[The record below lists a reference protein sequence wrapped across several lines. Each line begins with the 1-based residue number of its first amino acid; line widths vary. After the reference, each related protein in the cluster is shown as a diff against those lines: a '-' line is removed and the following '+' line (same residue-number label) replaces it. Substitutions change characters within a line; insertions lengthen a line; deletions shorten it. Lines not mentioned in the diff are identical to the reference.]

1 MNNSENTHQ
10 VWHPVAKLA
19 PLAEAALVPALD
31 RSSFRAFREDVR
43 KQGVLVPLEVTGE
56 GIVLDGCERLRAA
69 IELGLERVPVR
80 RVAPADPLEY
90 RVHCALQRRHLT
102 ASQRAALVVALDR
115 FSELQEEGKARRG
128 QNLRQYTDPAVL
140 PDRGETRAIA
150 AKWASVSPRTIGDA
164 ITAAQ
169 DEELFAQV
177 QAGKLAVDVAARR
190 VRRRLRAESAAPPPP
205 LPEGPFDLI
214 YIDPPWQMGHPDSPH
229 APEAHYE
236 TLSKA
241 EIIARVPPAAENA
254 FMAMWAVNSLLPVA
268 FEVIDAW
275 GFTYKSDIIWDKL
288 AIKLGRWARNRHETL
303 LFATRGNFHAPDPE
317 DLPPSV
323 IQAPCGRHSEKPE
336 VFYEWL
342 ERMYPHASKL
352 EMYARNTR
360 PGWTSWGNE
369 AEGPR

>member
-1 MNNSENTHQ
+1 
-10 VWHPVAKLA
+10 
-19 PLAEAALVPALD
+19 
-31 RSSFRAFREDVR
+31 
-43 KQGVLVPLEVTGE
+43 
-56 GIVLDGCERLRAA
+56 
-69 IELGLERVPVR
+69 VPVR
-80 RVAPADPLEY
+80 VVAPTDLLEY

-102 ASQRAALVVALDR
+102 ASQRAALVVALER
-115 FSELQEEGKARRG
+115 FSELQAEGRARRG
-128 QNLRQYTDPAVL
+128 QNLRQCTDPAVL

-150 AKWASVSPRTIGDA
+150 AKWANVSPRTIGDA
-164 ITAAQ
+164 ILAAR
-169 DEELFAQV
+169 DEKLFAQV

-214 YIDPPWQMGHPDSPH
+214 YIDAPWQMGHPDSPH

-236 TLSKA
+236 TLSTP

-254 FMAMWAVNSLLPVA
+254 FMAMWAVNSMLPEA
-268 FEVIDAW
+268 FDVIDAW
-275 GFTYKSDIIWDKL
+275 GFAYKSDIIWDKL

-303 LFATRGNFHAPDPE
+303 LLATRGNFPAPDPE

-323 IQAPCGRHSEKPE
+323 IQAPCGRHSQKPE
-336 VFYEWL
+336 AFYEIL

-352 EMYARNTR
+352 EMYARNIR
-360 PGWTSWGNE
+360 LGWTSWGNE